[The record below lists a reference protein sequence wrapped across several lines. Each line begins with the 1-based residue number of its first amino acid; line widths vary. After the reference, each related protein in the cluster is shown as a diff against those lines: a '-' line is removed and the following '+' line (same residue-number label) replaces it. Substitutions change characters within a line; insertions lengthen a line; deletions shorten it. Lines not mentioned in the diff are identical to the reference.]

1 MCAARGASLLV
12 GRLREVWL
20 LGWVC
25 WLALTACAGR
35 SLSLTPTAPPPA
47 SQTILLR
54 SAERL
59 QSHPGFHFLI
69 DRQGALAYFDPQ
81 QTLAFGQA
89 EGDFVAPDTA
99 RALVRVIG
107 PGLITDVS
115 VISIGRI
122 QWETNVLTGRWQELP
137 PDWGFNPTL
146 LFDPTLGL
154 SAILQTDAYDL
165 APASYAAW
173 EGAPAGAAYYVRGRL
188 HGQRVYTLSGRL
200 IDAEDMQF
208 ELWAWPETYELL
220 QIRVTEPAQA
230 GEESGSVWVVRFSD
244 WGQRVI
250 IEPPATP

>member
-1 MCAARGASLLV
+1 MGVSLTAGLSRG
-12 GRLREVWL
+12 VWL
-20 LGWVC
+20 IGWLG

-35 SLSLTPTAPPPA
+35 PLPVTPTPTPPA
-47 SQTILLR
+47 PQTVMQR

-59 QSHPGFHFLI
+59 QAQPGFHFLI
-69 DRQGALAYFDPQ
+69 DRQGALAYLDLS

-89 EGDFVAPDTA
+89 EGDFVAPDKA

-115 VISIGRI
+115 VITIGRI

-146 LFDPTLGL
+146 LFDPALGL
-154 SAILQTDAYDL
+154 ATILQTDTFDL
-165 APASYAAW
+165 APTTYVAW
-173 EGAPAGAAYYVRGRL
+173 EATQGQAVYYVRGQL
-188 HGQRVYTLSGRL
+188 HGERVYTLSGRL
-200 IDAEDMQF
+200 IDSAMMAF
-208 ELWAWPETYELL
+208 ELWVQPETYDLL

-230 GEESGSVWVVRFSD
+230 GQESGSVWVVTFSD
-244 WGQRVI
+244 WGQRVT